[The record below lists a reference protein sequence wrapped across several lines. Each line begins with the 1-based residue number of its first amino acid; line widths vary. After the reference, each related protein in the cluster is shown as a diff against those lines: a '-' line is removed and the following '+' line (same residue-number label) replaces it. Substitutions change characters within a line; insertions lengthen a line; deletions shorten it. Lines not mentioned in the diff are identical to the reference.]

1 MAMTRKFAANRP
13 LTDQEE
19 AEIQAQIAADPDSAE
34 LTDEQ
39 AKGRMT
45 FAEAL
50 KRGRGRPKL
59 HNAKQAVTLRLD
71 PDVLARFKAKGDDWR
86 ARMAKAL
93 KDAS

>member
-1 MAMTRKFAANRP
+1 MTRKFAANRP

-19 AEIQAQIAADPDSAE
+19 AEIQAQIAADPDNPE
-34 LTDEQ
+34 LTEEQ

-45 FAEAL
+45 FSEAM
-50 KRGRGRPKL
+50 RRSRGRPKL

-71 PDVLARFKAKGDDWR
+71 PDVLERFKAKGDDWR
-86 ARMAKAL
+86 TRMAQAL